1 MAETGFLPKE
11 KIESFLGAISKDA
24 LLYTP
29 VLEGDIV
36 IFRPFNTGNAL
47 CLDRPANSPPKS
59 VIYPQSDVLFSY
71 EYKKETDDPKKVSVE
86 IATQMNYP
94 KAVIFGCRPCDAMGF
109 TIYDRVFIESNGP
122 DTYYQR
128 RRDKTTIITLSCP
141 APSAGCFCTALGNGP
156 ANKEGSDILMTGLEN
171 GFLLEPVSEKGK
183 AILGMPGIEDGSQY
197 IEEARKKQ
205 QQAHDAV
212 KKPFP
217 SISYTKISRKRF
229 DLDEFWQ
236 KAVSKCVSCGACT
249 FLCPTCYCF
258 NFTDEQTLESGE
270 RIRSWDAC
278 MFYHFTLEASGHN
291 PRATRFLR
299 YRNRVGHKFLFY
311 PEKYNGVIA
320 CSGCGRC
327 IRYCPV
333 SVDISEIVSQLR
345 SPE

>member
-11 KIESFLGAISKDA
+11 KIEGFLGAISKDA

-86 IATQMNYP
+86 IETHMDYP
-94 KAVIFGCRPCDAMGF
+94 KSVIFGCRPCDAIGF
-109 TIYDRVFIESNGP
+109 TVYDRVFIESNGP
-122 DTYYQR
+122 DTYYQG

-141 APSAGCFCTALGNGP
+141 APSAGCFCTALGSGP
-156 ANKEGSDILMTGLEN
+156 ANKEGSDVLMTILEK
-171 GFLLEPVSEKGK
+171 GFFLEPVSEKGK
-183 AILGMPGIEDGSQY
+183 AILGMPEIEDGSQF

-205 QQAHDAV
+205 QQVHDAV

-217 SISYTKISRKRF
+217 SISYTEISRKRF

-236 KAVSKCVSCGACT
+236 QAVSKCVSCGACT

-258 NFTDEQTLESGE
+258 NFTDEQTLEKGE